1 MYIYIYIAVN
11 IENIGTH
18 LAYHADLCRALAEI
32 SNFNFRGRGNENG
45 SSSVTIGGMAM
56 NYTSNERYL
65 DAFSHNVYF
74 MQTNSKTRLPGVK
87 RSRILD
93 TA

>member
-1 MYIYIYIAVN
+1 MYIYRKDVN

-18 LAYHADLCRALAEI
+18 LAYHADLCRASAQIL
-32 SNFNFRGRGNENG
+32 NLNFRGRGNENG
-45 SSSVTIGGMAM
+45 SSSVTTGGMAM
-56 NYTSNERYL
+56 TYTSNERYL

-74 MQTNSKTRLPGVK
+74 MQINSKTRSPGVR
-87 RSRILD
+87 RSQILD